1 MKKGRQ
7 LYKIEDLKPGNH
19 LCCIYETD
27 EEHKSVITPYL
38 RLGLENNEKV
48 LYIVNEN
55 TAETVLNYLKDDGV
69 DADQFLHNGQLSILN
84 VTDSYMK
91 DGVFDPDKMIK
102 MLSDETGKAL
112 KEGYNALR
120 VTGEMSWTL
129 RGFPGSERLIEYEA
143 KLNNFFP
150 KNECLAI
157 CQYDARIFDPEIVM
171 EILETHPLAI
181 IGTEIYENFY
191 YIPPHEFLSG
201 KTPEKILEHWKEN
214 LQLRKEIKTSLAE
227 KEILL
232 KEIHHRVKNNLM
244 IIYSLLNL
252 QAGYLEDE
260 KSREIF
266 KESQSRARS
275 MALIHER
282 LYLSTDLKLI
292 DFGDYLQTLSAELLH
307 TYATQKEIIELEM
320 NVENIKM
327 DINHAIPLGL
337 ISNELIT
344 NCFKHAFPNGRNGK
358 VQIDLRKNGGL
369 CEMIVRDNGVGFPEE
384 IDFRNTNSLGLQ
396 MINSLT
402 KQIDG
407 SIDLDNNPGTEF
419 KITFKDSNR

>member
-1 MKKGRQ
+1 M
-7 LYKIEDLKPGNH
+7 
-19 LCCIYETD
+19 
-27 EEHKSVITPYL
+27 
-38 RLGLENNEKV
+38 
-48 LYIVNEN
+48 
-55 TAETVLNYLKDDGV
+55 
-69 DADQFLHNGQLSILN
+69 
-84 VTDSYMK
+84 
-91 DGVFDPDKMIK
+91 
-102 MLSDETGKAL
+102 
-112 KEGYNALR
+112 
-120 VTGEMSWTL
+120 
-129 RGFPGSERLIEYEA
+129 
-143 KLNNFFP
+143 
-150 KNECLAI
+150 
-157 CQYDARIFDPEIVM
+157 
-171 EILETHPLAI
+171 
-181 IGTEIYENFY
+181 
-191 YIPPHEFLSG
+191 
-201 KTPEKILEHWKEN
+201 
-214 LQLRKEIKTSLAE
+214 RKEIKTSLAE

>member
-1 MKKGRQ
+1 
-7 LYKIEDLKPGNH
+7 
-19 LCCIYETD
+19 
-27 EEHKSVITPYL
+27 
-38 RLGLENNEKV
+38 
-48 LYIVNEN
+48 
-55 TAETVLNYLKDDGV
+55 
-69 DADQFLHNGQLSILN
+69 
-84 VTDSYMK
+84 
-91 DGVFDPDKMIK
+91 
-102 MLSDETGKAL
+102 
-112 KEGYNALR
+112 
-120 VTGEMSWTL
+120 
-129 RGFPGSERLIEYEA
+129 
-143 KLNNFFP
+143 
-150 KNECLAI
+150 
-157 CQYDARIFDPEIVM
+157 
-171 EILETHPLAI
+171 
-181 IGTEIYENFY
+181 
-191 YIPPHEFLSG
+191 
-201 KTPEKILEHWKEN
+201 
-214 LQLRKEIKTSLAE
+214 
-227 KEILL
+227 
-232 KEIHHRVKNNLM
+232 M

-292 DFGDYLQTLSAELLH
+292 DFGDYLKTLSTELLH
-307 TYATQKEIIELEM
+307 TYATQKELIELEM

-327 DINHAIPLGL
+327 DINNAIPLGL

-344 NCFKHAFPNGRNGK
+344 NCFKHAFPNGRNGQ

>member
-7 LYKIEDLKPGNH
+7 LYKIEDLKPGKH

-48 LYIVNEN
+48 LYIVDEN

-157 CQYDARIFDPEIVM
+157 CQYDARIFDPEILM

-201 KTPEKILEHWKEN
+201 KTPEKILEHWKKN